1 MADDVVVSVYDSST
15 KERPI
20 YAAWLKHSNERDMLE
35 KVLDER
41 FDDWYVCNPL
51 SMLEWG
57 CGLGSAAQRFMKVLQ
72 KRGVEYNYTGVDPF
86 LDQLTRFQSDV
97 GDDLRIKLEQGSFDS
112 YIPSQKYDLG
122 LAVHSLY
129 YAQNFETV
137 LSKIAE
143 FSDKM
148 LLVHHGEKGINQIHL
163 RFPELITNRASEIS
177 THKDVCAA
185 LDNLEISYD
194 VQVCTS
200 QVNIEPCHDP
210 QNSDGRDLIKFFL
223 DNKELTETEIE
234 KVSSYFR
241 KFGSTMIEH
250 DFVIITN

>member
-1 MADDVVVSVYDSST
+1 MRLYSCDKSLLKSIPKDKLIYVVGKKGSQFYIAHFATDE
-15 KERPI
+15 KDL
-20 YAAWLKHSNERDMLE
+20 LKFTQVR
-35 KVLDER
+35 V
-41 FDDWYVCNPL
+41 
-51 SMLEWG
+51 
-57 CGLGSAAQRFMKVLQ
+57 AQESLRS
-72 KRGVEYNYTGVDPF
+72 
-86 LDQLTRFQSDV
+86 LTR
-97 GDDLRIKLEQGSFDS
+97 
-112 YIPSQKYDLG
+112 
-122 LAVHSLY
+122 
-129 YAQNFETV
+129 
-137 LSKIAE
+137 KI
-143 FSDKM
+143 
-148 LLVHHGEKGINQIHL
+148 HHGEKGINQIHL